1 MCSFVR
7 LLLLLVLLAVLTNGQ
22 EIIGSADEFYS
33 KYPAPKLH
41 PLQDQHV
48 IEDGDDWYQYYQTF
62 FQSHSPDKYSFFGT
76 NALDKQA

>member
-1 MCSFVR
+1 MCLFVR
-7 LLLLLVLLAVLTNGQ
+7 FLLLLFLLAVLTNGQ
-22 EIIGSADEFYS
+22 EIISSADDFYS

-62 FQSHSPDKYSFFGT
+62 FNPTFRANILSS
-76 NALDKQA
+76 ALML